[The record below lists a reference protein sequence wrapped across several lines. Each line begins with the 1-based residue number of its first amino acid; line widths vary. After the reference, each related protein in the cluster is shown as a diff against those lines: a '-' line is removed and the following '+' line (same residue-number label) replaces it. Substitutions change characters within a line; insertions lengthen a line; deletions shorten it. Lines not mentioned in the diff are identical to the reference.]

1 MQVRLLLNGWVF
13 KSVSTTSLLEK
24 EMKLFDLSKKVAI
37 VTGGNGGIGLGM
49 AKGLAEA
56 GAKIAI
62 AGRNPDKNKNAVNQ
76 ILSFGASAIA
86 VETDV
91 CDANAVS
98 AMVEAVVGEWGQL
111 NILINNA
118 GTNIRKCAEDFSQ
131 EEWQQILNTNLT
143 SAFLC
148 SKACY
153 PEMKKAGGGKILN
166 NGSML
171 SLFGSPWGS
180 AYGAS
185 KGGIMQM
192 TKGHATS
199 WAKDNIQVNC
209 YLPGWINTALTQQA
223 RRDVPGLNEKVLART
238 PCGRWGEPEDLAGLA
253 VFLAS
258 PASDFLTGT
267 AIPIDGG
274 FSIAI

>member
-1 MQVRLLLNGWVF
+1 MR
-13 KSVSTTSLLEK
+13 
-24 EMKLFDLSKKVAI
+24 LFDLSGRVAI

-49 AKGLAEA
+49 ARGLAEA
-56 GAKIAI
+56 GARVAVV
-62 AGRNPDKNKNAVNQ
+62 GRSTDKNADAVAA
-76 ILSFGASAIA
+76 IEALGAEAMA
-86 VETDV
+86 VATDV
-91 CDANAVS
+91 CDADAV
-98 AMVEAVVGEWGQL
+98 AGMVETVAGRWGAVH
-111 NILINNA
+111 ILVNNA
-118 GTNIRKCAEDFSQ
+118 GTSVRKRPEDFT
-131 EEWQQILNTNLT
+131 EEDWHLVLDTNLT

-153 PEMKKAGGGKILN
+153 PQMKKAGGGKILN

-171 SLFGSPWGS
+171 SLFGSPWGA

-192 TKGHATS
+192 TRSQAVA
-199 WAKDNIQVNC
+199 WAADNIQVNC
-209 YLPGWINTALTQQA
+209 FLPGWINTDLTSTA
-223 RRDVPGLNEKVLART
+223 REYAPDLHDKVLART
-238 PCGRWGEPEDLAGLA
+238 PAGRWGEPEDLAGLA

-274 FSIAI
+274 FAVAI

>member
-1 MQVRLLLNGWVF
+1 MR
-13 KSVSTTSLLEK
+13 
-24 EMKLFDLSKKVAI
+24 LFDLSDKVAI

-49 AKGLAEA
+49 AKGLAES

-62 AGRNPDKNKNAVNQ
+62 IGRNTEKNANAVNE
-76 ILSFGASAIA
+76 IKSLGATAIA
-86 VETDV
+86 IETDV
-91 CDANAVS
+91 RDANAVTS
-98 AMVEAVVGEWGQL
+98 MVKAVVAEWGRVD
-111 NILINNA
+111 ILINNA
-118 GTNIRKCAEDFSQ
+118 GINIRKRPEDLSE
-131 EEWQQILNTNLT
+131 EEWRQVLDTNLT

-153 PEMKKAGGGKILN
+153 PEMKKTGGGKILN

-180 AYGAS
+180 AYGSS

-192 TKGHATS
+192 TKSHATS
-199 WAKDNIQVNC
+199 WADDNIQVNC
-209 YLPGWINTALTQQA
+209 YLPGWINTDLTLKA
-223 RRDVPGLNEKVLART
+223 REDVPGLHEKVLART
-238 PCGRWGEPEDLAGLA
+238 PAGRWGEPADLAGLA
-253 VFLAS
+253 VYLAS

>member
-1 MQVRLLLNGWVF
+1 MR
-13 KSVSTTSLLEK
+13 
-24 EMKLFDLSKKVAI
+24 LFDLSDKVAI

-62 AGRNPDKNKNAVNQ
+62 IGRNKEKNASAENEIQ
-76 ILSFGASAIA
+76 NLGAKALA
-86 VETDV
+86 VEADV
-91 CDANAVS
+91 RDSNAVTN
-98 AMVEAVVGEWGQL
+98 MVEAVVAEWGRV

-118 GTNIRKCAEDFSQ
+118 GINIRKRPEDLSE
-131 EEWQQILNTNLT
+131 EEWRQVLDTNLT

-180 AYGAS
+180 AYGSS

-192 TKGHATS
+192 TKSHATS
-199 WAKDNIQVNC
+199 WADDNIQVNC
-209 YLPGWINTALTQQA
+209 YLPGWINTDLTRQA
-223 RRDVPGLNEKVLART
+223 REDVPGLHEKVLTRT
-238 PCGRWGEPEDLAGLA
+238 PAGRWGEPADLAGLA
-253 VFLAS
+253 VYLAS

>member
-1 MQVRLLLNGWVF
+1 MN
-13 KSVSTTSLLEK
+13 
-24 EMKLFDLSKKVAI
+24 MFDLSGKVAI

-49 AKGLAEA
+49 ALGLAKA
-56 GAKIAI
+56 GAHVVV
-62 AGRNPDKNKNAVNQ
+62 AGRNPDKNAKAVSD
-76 ILSFGASAIA
+76 IEAAGGKAMA
-86 VETDV
+86 VGVDV
-91 CDANAVS
+91 CDEAAV
-98 AMVEAVVGEWGQL
+98 AQMVDTVVKELGGIH
-111 NILINNA
+111 ILVNNA
-118 GTNIRKCAEDFSQ
+118 GTNVRKKPEDLTP
-131 EEWQQILNTNLT
+131 EDWRLVIDTNLT

-153 PEMKKAGGGKILN
+153 PHMKAAGGGKILN

-185 KGGIMQM
+185 KGGIMQY
-192 TKGHATS
+192 TRSQAVAWGP
-199 WAKDNIQVNC
+199 DNIQVNC
-209 YLPGWINTALTQQA
+209 YLPGWINTEMTKSA
-223 RRDVPGLNEKVLART
+223 REYAPELHDKVVNRT
-238 PCGRWGEPEDLAGLA
+238 PIGRWGEPEDLAGLA

-274 FSIAI
+274 FSASI

>member
-1 MQVRLLLNGWVF
+1 MR
-13 KSVSTTSLLEK
+13 
-24 EMKLFDLSKKVAI
+24 LFDLSDKVAI

-56 GAKIAI
+56 GAKIAVI
-62 AGRNPDKNKNAVNQ
+62 GRNTEKNASAVNAIQ
-76 ILSFGASAIA
+76 NLGAKALA

-91 CDANAVS
+91 RDSNAVTN
-98 AMVEAVVGEWGQL
+98 MVEAVVAEWGRV

-118 GTNIRKCAEDFSQ
+118 GINIRKRPEDLSE
-131 EEWQQILNTNLT
+131 EEWRQVLDTNLT

-180 AYGAS
+180 AYGSS

-192 TKGHATS
+192 TKSHATS
-199 WAKDNIQVNC
+199 WADDNIQVNC
-209 YLPGWINTALTQQA
+209 YLPGWINTDLTLQA
-223 RRDVPGLNEKVLART
+223 REDVPGLHEKVLART
-238 PCGRWGEPEDLAGLA
+238 PAGRWGEPGDLAGLA
-253 VFLAS
+253 VYLAS

>member
-1 MQVRLLLNGWVF
+1 MR
-13 KSVSTTSLLEK
+13 
-24 EMKLFDLSKKVAI
+24 LFDLSDKVAI

-62 AGRNPDKNKNAVNQ
+62 IGRNTEKNANAVNE
-76 ILSFGASAIA
+76 IKSLGATAIA
-86 VETDV
+86 IETDV
-91 CDANAVS
+91 RDANAVTS
-98 AMVEAVVGEWGQL
+98 MVKAVVAEWGRVD
-111 NILINNA
+111 ILINNA
-118 GTNIRKCAEDFSQ
+118 GINIRKRPEDLSE
-131 EEWQQILNTNLT
+131 EEWRQVLDTNLT

-153 PEMKKAGGGKILN
+153 PEMKKTGGGKILN

-180 AYGAS
+180 AYGSS

-192 TKGHATS
+192 TKSHATS
-199 WAKDNIQVNC
+199 WADDNIQVNC
-209 YLPGWINTALTQQA
+209 YLPGWINTDLTQQA
-223 RRDVPGLNEKVLART
+223 REDVPGLHEKVLART
-238 PCGRWGEPEDLAGLA
+238 PAGRWGEPADLAGLA
-253 VFLAS
+253 VYLAS